1 MLLNDVSLYL
11 DYEYPRSLVNL
22 LSLQARCVGH
32 FLRRRLKEAKFCSNG
47 FRMIAVIGIEEPAP
61 EAAIVPD
68 RALGVEVYF
77 DQQRFERLKGD
88 ELQEYFIELLEEGFR
103 KAARSHDIPLD
114 LLLEG
119 LKDFRAG
126 GYKDEW
132 LHQEKLLRPHRL
144 KAALSCQVT
153 MWEFILTLTVREGD
167 KVIFSKPIHRDL
179 PDETCYH
186 HKFKDLKHTPRR
198 LQVTSRLWRE
208 PPLFAMTLPGLK
220 VVKEGQLTRHGPA
233 WCLLKARRRE
243 LEGLADSDE

>member
-1 MLLNDVSLYL
+1 MIIDDIGLMIEI
-11 DYEYPRSLVNL
+11 EYPERIQDLVRIQGRSV
-22 LSLQARCVGH
+22 SH
-32 FLRRRLKEAKFCSNG
+32 FLRRRLIKAKC
-47 FRMIAVIGIEEPAP
+47 RTDGIRIIVVEGKREPSP
-61 EAAIVPD
+61 EAAVVPEQ
-68 RALGVEVYF
+68 ALCPEVYF
-77 DQQRFERLKGD
+77 DQQRFEKLKGD

-167 KVIFSKPIHRDL
+167 KVLFSQPIYRDL

-186 HKFKDLKHTPRR
+186 YSFKYLKHTPRR
-198 LQVTSRLWRE
+198 LKVTSRLWRE
-208 PPLFAMTLPGLK
+208 PPLFVMTLPGLK
-220 VVKEGQLTRHGPA
+220 VLKEGPPISQSRMWRLMQ
-233 WCLLKARRRE
+233 ARRQE